1 MRKLTLSLCVSLCV
15 FLSVSLCVSLCVCLS
30 LCVCVSLST
39 KAFFAKVSLGWSVPL
54 NIGSNLSYPSSL
66 IWVYFTTPKPFL
78 VRPETHTHTQAP
90 TKTRDEGLVAPTR
103 YLNTFTNTRMITMIT
118 GLIVIYTT
126 FNNFSA
132 KCLRIVSHYWKSLTC
147 IFCHIDLT
155 IFLLRLGFLEGLF
168 TS

>member
-1 MRKLTLSLCVSLCV
+1 MSLSVSLSVSFSLC
-15 FLSVSLCVSLCVCLS
+15 LSVSLCVCL
-30 LCVCVSLST
+30 SLST

-54 NIGSNLSYPSSL
+54 NIASNLSYPSSL

-126 FNNFSA
+126 FDNFSA

-147 IFCHIDLT
+147 ICCHIDLT
-155 IFLLRLGFLEGLF
+155 IFLLRLGYLEGLVK
-168 TS
+168 S

>member
-1 MRKLTLSLCVSLCV
+1 MRKLTLSPSVS
-15 FLSVSLCVSLCVCLS
+15 LSVSISVCLS
-30 LCVCVSLST
+30 LCVSLCVSLST

-103 YLNTFTNTRMITMIT
+103 CLDTFTNTRMITMIT

-126 FNNFSA
+126 FDNFSA
-132 KCLRIVSHYWKSLTC
+132 KCLRIVSHYWKSLIC
-147 IFCHIDLT
+147 ICCHIDLT
-155 IFLLRLGFLEGLF
+155 FFLLRLG
-168 TS
+168 SK

>member
-1 MRKLTLSLCVSLCV
+1 MRKLTLSPSVS
-15 FLSVSLCVSLCVCLS
+15 LSVSISVCLS
-30 LCVCVSLST
+30 LCVSLCVSLST
-39 KAFFAKVSLGWSVPL
+39 KAFFAKISLGWSVPL
-54 NIGSNLSYPSSL
+54 NIGSNLSYPPSL

-103 YLNTFTNTRMITMIT
+103 YLDTFTNTRMITMIT

-126 FNNFSA
+126 FDNFSA

-155 IFLLRLGFLEGLF
+155 IFLLRLGYLEGLVK
-168 TS
+168 S

>member
-1 MRKLTLSLCVSLCV
+1 MSLSVSFSLC
-15 FLSVSLCVSLCVCLS
+15 LSVSLSVCVSLCVCLS
-30 LCVCVSLST
+30 LST
-39 KAFFAKVSLGWSVPL
+39 KAFFAKISLGWSVPL
-54 NIGSNLSYPSSL
+54 NIGSNLSYPPSL

-90 TKTRDEGLVAPTR
+90 TKTQNEGLVAPTR
-103 YLNTFTNTRMITMIT
+103 YLDTFTNTRMTTMIT

-126 FNNFSA
+126 FDNFSA

-155 IFLLRLGFLEGLF
+155 IFLLRLGYLEGLVK
-168 TS
+168 S